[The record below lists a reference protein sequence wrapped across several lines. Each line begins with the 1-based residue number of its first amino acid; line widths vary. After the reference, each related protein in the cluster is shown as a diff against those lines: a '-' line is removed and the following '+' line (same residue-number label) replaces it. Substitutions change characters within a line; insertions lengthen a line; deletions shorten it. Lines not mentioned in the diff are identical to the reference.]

1 MGYGAMTP
9 GKEKKIKLNEEHSKN
24 LWICCAFFVKFSQ
37 IIIIHYSGNILTKNK
52 GLSIYPEA

>member
-1 MGYGAMTP
+1 MVYGAMTP

-52 GLSIYPEA
+52 GL